1 MRYCSVGSLPGQ
13 TRSHFSAL
21 DDGALSKRKELSV
34 KGREYSSGFAASN
47 FVCLCCNVSNICK

>member
-1 MRYCSVGSLPGQ
+1 M
-13 TRSHFSAL
+13 SAL